1 MVCMRWLRIGGVF
14 ATALPLTI
22 AASAAHREFRAD
34 FRPNRSVPA
43 SSPILEDK
51 KPESVAFEA
60 RGVTLRGWFIPT
72 SNGAAVLMVHGTDAD
87 RSQLTRE
94 ADMLARRGY
103 GVLLF
108 DWPGHGESG
117 GAVTWNTNERAALG
131 AALDFV
137 SRAPGVDPER
147 IGVLAF
153 SMGCMIAVQVAAR
166 DPRIAA
172 LVVEGGFA
180 DADDQLRFAFR
191 SWGALSQRPAMWT
204 ARWLGLRSDELRPKD
219 VIADI
224 APRPVFVIAGAED
237 DIVPPDQTRALFEAA
252 HEPKSWWLVKDAAH
266 GDYAKAAGPE
276 YEERIAKFYEEALIL
291 KRESASL
298 RPAAR

>member
-108 DWPGHGESG
+108 
-117 GAVTWNTNERAALG
+117 
-131 AALDFV
+131 
-137 SRAPGVDPER
+137 
-147 IGVLAF
+147 AF